1 MSMSTLVLALGPVSA
16 DGFAVVSLAATWVL
30 IALGLHVTFGMLG
43 VVNLAHGEFL
53 LVGAYVALLVHA
65 LTGSILLGVLLA
77 GPVTA
82 MLGWLTDRLVLRR
95 LGDRLLDTLLATFG
109 VGIVLRQGIQLVAG
123 PNLRTLPD
131 PIGRSLLLGPM
142 IVPAWRLTLTGLTLL
157 LTLALLLVLT
167 RTHTGILWRA
177 VTSNPTLAATL
188 GADVLRARTLLFALG
203 AGLTGLAGAIL
214 APLASVSPQ
223 FGTRFLVPAFV
234 VVILGG
240 AGSLGGLVLAGVAL
254 GGALGVLQFLID
266 PVSAQIAVLLLAIV
280 LLRSARRGARD
291 GPLEAIGR

>member
-1 MSMSTLVLALGPVSA
+1 MSMSTLVLALGPLSA

-53 LVGAYVALLVHA
+53 LVGAYVALLAHA
-65 LTGSILLGVLLA
+65 LTGSVLLGVLLA

-95 LGDRLLDTLLATFG
+95 LGERLLDTLLATFG

-131 PIGRSLLLGPM
+131 PIGRSLLLGPLV
-142 IVPAWRLTLTGLTLL
+142 VPAWRLTLTGLTLL
-157 LTLALLLVLT
+157 LTLALWLVLT
-167 RTHTGILWRA
+167 RTRTGILWRA

-240 AGSLGGLVLAGVAL
+240 AGSLGGLVLAGVVL
-254 GGALGVLQFLID
+254 GGGLGVLQFFID

-280 LLRSARRGARD
+280 LLRSARRGARG
-291 GPLEAIGR
+291 GPLEVIGR